1 MSKRAPSTTQL
12 VIITAF
18 ALSCFGILLFLWI
31 TFGGA
36 TPFKAKSY
44 QIKVPF
50 TEASQLAEQSDV
62 RISGVDVGKVESIE
76 LGPNG
81 HESVALLNIDD
92 KYGPLPR
99 GTRAMLRTKTLLGE
113 TYVELTPGDKDEPT
127 LAEDSTLPPA
137 QVAESVQLD
146 EIFQAFDPETRR
158 NFQDW
163 MQEAAVAIE
172 GQGQNLSYAIGNF
185 EPTFQEFE
193 GLFRQL
199 NSQKLAVGKLF
210 SNGAKTFEA
219 LRGREGELADLIESS
234 NELFKTTAAR
244 DQDIEALFR
253 AFPTFQ
259 DESRETVDRLRGFAV
274 NADPLSKQLVP
285 VAEELSPTLVKFS
298 ELAPEAKKL
307 FLALPPAIKEAP
319 TGFPA
324 LRKLFR
330 DDFPPLLRSSEPFVR
345 NLDPLVTG
353 LDLYKREVA
362 ATAGNLAATFHGQL
376 TEENQRG
383 EHLRYLRV
391 IGPILSDSLSTYPTR
406 LTLSRNSPYSPP
418 GWAELLAKGL
428 PSYSTAQCTSGG
440 TVTLNPTT
448 IEVDPTTLKPSN
460 PGAEAFY
467 EHTLPVRRKYDPT
480 TFKNADVPTTPEE
493 QKAEAEELF
502 SLIKQFAFGGQ
513 SGTAGA
519 PAPACRKQGPFK
531 SIYGNGES
539 TQYQHTFEQTGR

>member
-12 VIITAF
+12 VVITAF

-76 LGPNG
+76 LGPAG
-81 HESVALLNIDD
+81 KEAVALLNIDD
-92 KYGPLPR
+92 KYAPLPR
-99 GTRAMLRTKTLLGE
+99 STRAMLRTKTLLGE
-113 TYVELTPGDKDEPT
+113 TYVELTPGSKGEPP
-127 LAEDSTLPPA
+127 LPDNGTLPAA

-146 EIFQAFDPETRR
+146 EIFQAFDPKTRAA
-158 NFQDW
+158 FQSW

-185 EPTFQEFE
+185 EPTFTEFE
-193 GLFRQL
+193 NLFRVL
-199 NSQKLAVGKLF
+199 NSQKLAVSKLF

-219 LRGREGELADLIESS
+219 LRGREGQLADLIRSS
-234 NELFKTTAAR
+234 NELFKTTAGR

-259 DESRETVDRLRGFAV
+259 DESRLTVARLQGFAT

-285 VAEELSPTLVKFS
+285 VAEELSPTFIKLS

-307 FLALPPAIKEAP
+307 FEALPAVEREAP

-330 DDFPPLLRSSEPFVR
+330 DDFPPLLRAVDPFVR
-345 NLDPLVTG
+345 NFNPLVTG
-353 LDLYKREVA
+353 LGLYKREV
-362 ATAGNLAATFHGQL
+362 TSFFGNLAAATNAEL
-376 TEENQRG
+376 TETNAAGQKI
-383 EHLRYLRV
+383 HFLRT
-391 IGPILSDSLSTYPTR
+391 IAPINPESIASYPSR
-406 LTLSRNSPYSPP
+406 LALNRASAYSPP
-418 GWAELLAKGL
+418 GWAEEILHGL
-428 PSYSTAQCTSGG
+428 PSFNASNCTSGLVAELDPN
-440 TVTLNPTT
+440 TVTNPVFVERARRFKETG
-448 IEVDPTTLKPSN
+448 EEFS
-460 PGAEAFY
+460 GAERA
-467 EHTLPVRRKYDPT
+467 VK
-480 TFKNADVPTTPEE
+480 
-493 QKAEAEELF
+493 AEELL
-502 SLIKQFAFGGQ
+502 SRIKKFAFGEQ
-513 SGTAGA
+513 SSTAAA
-519 PAPACRKQGPFK
+519 PTPLCRQQQKLE
-531 SIYGNGES
+531 SIYGNGEK